1 MSDPHPSGTQRF
13 ARLLRANS
21 GTVVA
26 VVVLLAAWAV
36 LLAFRTPIRVRWWTW
51 RLQRATELVAR
62 LSYAGALATYADRA
76 VAPVGSLLDHPDQ
89 TLRLLAVDI
98 LSQARCRQVQPY
110 LLKAMRDRDEDVRRT
125 AALGLA
131 RWQGEQ
137 ALPVLESMLSDRDE
151 LTVCAALVALQ
162 RVGSSDAASLV
173 TAKLAADESVAV
185 LVQAIECVHVMGS
198 TQAVPR
204 LLELLEDDRTVTV
217 LPALQRQVQRFVES
231 RPDKL
236 AEANLPTSL
245 PATID
250 FGATVADHAARA
262 LRAIT
267 GESFGFE
274 SRDPPE
280 RRRQTID
287 AWRLWWAGQH
297 TM

>member
-1 MSDPHPSGTQRF
+1 MSDPHPSGTKRF
-13 ARLLRANS
+13 VRMLRANS

-26 VVVLLAAWAV
+26 VVVLLAAWAA

-51 RLQRATELVAR
+51 RLQRAAEPAAR
-62 LSYAGALATYADRA
+62 LSYAGALAAHADRA
-76 VAPVGSLLDHPDQ
+76 VTPVGSLLDHPDHE
-89 TLRLLAVDI
+89 LRLLAVDV
-98 LSQARCRQVQPY
+98 LNQARCRQVQPY
-110 LLKAMRDRDEDVRRT
+110 LLKAMRDRDEDVRRA

-131 RWQGEQ
+131 RWQGER
-137 ALPVLESMLSDRDE
+137 ALPVLESMLNDRDE

-162 RVGSSDAASLV
+162 RVGSPNAAGLV
-173 TAKLAADESVAV
+173 AAKLADDASVAV

-198 TQAVPR
+198 AQAVPR
-204 LLELLEDDRTVTV
+204 LLELLGDERAVTV

-236 AEANLPTSL
+236 ADANLPVSL

-250 FGATVADHAARA
+250 FGATVADHAAKA

-267 GESFGFE
+267 GESFGFD

-280 RRRQTID
+280 RRRQAID

-297 TM
+297 AM